1 MDTRSGLTAMAKL
14 GDALLDICA
23 ILGRYG
29 SALIL
34 VLVFVV
40 MAAIIGAQAGLG
52 NIAAWDT
59 SIPLFGNH
67 LSLTSIGE
75 LQWHLFSL
83 MVMLSGAYALKEDRH
98 IRVDVFSAQFSQ
110 RTRTLID
117 LFGDLFLLL
126 PFFALLTWYSFIF
139 TQTAYNFGEQSNAG
153 GLVDRYLVK
162 AVLPI
167 GSVLIVGAAIGRILK
182 NFGALME
189 PGKNKSTGGDNLR

>member
-1 MDTRSGLTAMAKL
+1 
-14 GDALLDICA
+14 
-23 ILGRYG
+23 
-29 SALIL
+29 
-34 VLVFVV
+34 
-40 MAAIIGAQAGLG
+40 
-52 NIAAWDT
+52 
-59 SIPLFGNH
+59 
-67 LSLTSIGE
+67 
-75 LQWHLFSL
+75 

-117 LFGDLFLLL
+117 LFGDIFLLL
-126 PFFALLTWYSFIF
+126 PFFALLAWYSFIF